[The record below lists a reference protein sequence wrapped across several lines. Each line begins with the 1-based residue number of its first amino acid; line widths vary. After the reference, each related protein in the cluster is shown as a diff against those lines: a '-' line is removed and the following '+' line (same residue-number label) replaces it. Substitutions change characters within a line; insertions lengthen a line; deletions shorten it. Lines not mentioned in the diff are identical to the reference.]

1 MRNPLASSRAFALAV
16 ASALLIGACAAP
28 PSTAPGTSPTA
39 ATTGQAASG
48 GTLTVQFPLK
58 PRSFNPL
65 GQPLSSDQMVMTL
78 VYDGLVALA
87 PDDTYESRLA
97 SGYTV
102 SPDAKT
108 YTFRLRPNLKWS
120 DGTAFTADDVL
131 FTFKLLM
138 TPDISA
144 HAAKLSDVKGRADFI
159 AGKSTDVPGLRAS
172 DPNTFVIELDK
183 PNSALISALSWPFIG
198 ILPKHVLG
206 QVAPKDLATHRFFL
220 APTVGLGPFK
230 FVKWETDQ
238 YVELEKNPNYW
249 RPVKIDRIF
258 LREMTADAASAALEK
273 GELDIAITNAQ
284 DADRL
289 DKLSKVT
296 VDSAPNPGINLISLA
311 NDRPAFKDVRVRQA
325 LLYAIDRK
333 GIIQTVHAGRG
344 TIVNTHMRAPGTVPS
359 GLEAYDY
366 NPTKAKQLLAEAK
379 WDPNYVIKMQWIKGV
394 KDRDQTNEIVQANLA
409 AVGVKMELQP
419 FERAPLLEA
428 YSKRT
433 FDATA
438 YGGGIYTI
446 DGDSVTVPI
455 ACAQAYPKG
464 TNITHY
470 CNAKVDELL
479 DKARSISDEAE
490 KKRLYQEVAK
500 ITNAEVTNLW
510 LNVAD
515 TLYARNDRLKGFRPY
530 GDFTQFLLTAWN
542 WTLQ

>member
-1 MRNPLASSRAFALAV
+1 
-16 ASALLIGACAAP
+16 
-28 PSTAPGTSPTA
+28 
-39 ATTGQAASG
+39 
-48 GTLTVQFPLK
+48 
-58 PRSFNPL
+58 
-65 GQPLSSDQMVMTL
+65 MTL
-78 VYDGLVALA
+78 VYDALVALA

-102 SPDAKT
+102 SPDATT
-108 YTFRLRPNLKWS
+108 YTFRLRPNVKWS
-120 DGTAFTADDVL
+120 DGQPFTSKDVA

-138 TPDISA
+138 TPDVSA
-144 HAAKLSDVKGRADFI
+144 HAAKLTDVKGRADFV
-159 AGKSTDVPGLRAS
+159 AGKTTEVTGFRTPDT
-172 DPNTFVIELDK
+172 NTFVIELER

-198 ILPKHVLG
+198 ILPEHVLG
-206 QVAPKDLATHRFFL
+206 QVPPKSLATHQFFL

-238 YVELEKNPNYW
+238 YIELDRNPSYW
-249 RPVKIDRIF
+249 RSVSIDKIFI
-258 LREMTADAASAALEK
+258 REMAADVANAALEK

-289 DKLSKVT
+289 DKLPKVT

-311 NDRPAFKDVRVRQA
+311 NDKAPFNDVRVRQA

-333 GIIQTVHAGRG
+333 GIINTVHGGRG
-344 TIVNTHMRAPGTVPS
+344 TIVNTHMRAPGTVPQ

-366 NPTKAKQLLAEAK
+366 SPTKAKQLLADAK
-379 WDPNYVIKMQWIKGV
+379 WDPSYVIKMQWIKGV

-419 FERAPLLEA
+419 YERGPLLDA
-428 YSKRT
+428 YRLRT

-470 CNAKVDELL
+470 CNQRVDDLL
-479 DKARSISDEAE
+479 ARARSISDEAE

-500 ITNAEVTNLW
+500 ISNTEVTNLW

-515 TLYARNDRLKGFRPY
+515 TLYARSDRLKGFKPY
-530 GDFTQFLLTAWN
+530 GDFTQFLLTASS